1 MAGVTRRD
9 FLKKAGLAAAG
20 GCGVLLKGCAKKT
33 SFDLVIKDGF
43 VLDGLGNAGTVADV
57 GINGDSIA
65 VVGKIP
71 STRAKTVLQAKGM
84 AVAPGF
90 IDVHNHTAVELLV
103 NPKAESAIRQGVTT
117 LVSGQCGESPF
128 PFSDGMF
135 EEVREENKAEYGVD
149 VDWKTVQGFLSRLER
164 GGMALNYSTFV
175 GQGTVRAA
183 AMGYDDRKPTAAEID
198 LMKKTVAEAMDNG
211 ALGLST
217 GLEYTPGS
225 FASTEEIIELARVAA
240 AFGGLYAT
248 HMRDEQ
254 DFILEAVDEAIR
266 IGREAR
272 IPLQISHLK
281 VGYPGNW
288 PKLPAVLRKI
298 EEAGD
303 SGLDIFCDRYPY
315 IAGATGL
322 SLYFPLWAREG
333 TTRDFLARLEDP
345 ALQDRLRGALAEKEG
360 KLGSWDK
367 VLISDVV
374 SEANNWVE
382 GRTILEAARQAGKP
396 PFEFMRDLLLD
407 EKGRVGMISFTM
419 NEENLKRILSH
430 PLVGVCSDSEA
441 VAPYGSLR
449 KGKPH
454 PRYYGTFPRVLG
466 KYVREEKLLSLEAM
480 VRKMTS
486 VPARR
491 FGFARRGVLREGQ
504 IADIVIFDPD
514 KVIDKATW
522 ADPHQYPEGIPYVIV
537 NGRTVIENGEHTG
550 RLPGKVLRKSGRSGA

>member
-1 MAGVTRRD
+1 
-9 FLKKAGLAAAG
+9 
-20 GCGVLLKGCAKKT
+20 
-33 SFDLVIKDGF
+33 
-43 VLDGLGNAGTVADV
+43 
-57 GINGDSIA
+57 
-65 VVGKIP
+65 
-71 STRAKTVLQAKGM
+71 
-84 AVAPGF
+84 
-90 IDVHNHTAVELLV
+90 
-103 NPKAESAIRQGVTT
+103 
-117 LVSGQCGESPF
+117 
-128 PFSDGMF
+128 MF
-135 EEVREENKAEYGVD
+135 EEVREENKAEFEVD
-149 VDWKTVQGFLSRLER
+149 VDWKTVQGFLSRLEG

-183 AMGYDDRKPTAAEID
+183 AMGYGDRQPSAVELD
-198 LMKKTVAEAMDNG
+198 LMKKMVAEAMENG
-211 ALGLST
+211 ALGLSS

-240 AFGGLYAT
+240 AAGGLYST

-266 IGREAR
+266 VGREAR

-281 VGYPGNW
+281 VGYQGNW

-298 EEAGD
+298 EDARD

-333 TTRDFLARLEDP
+333 TTLDFLARLKDP
-345 ALQDRLRGALAEKEG
+345 ALQARLRAALAEKEG

-367 VLISDVV
+367 VLISDVA

-382 GRTILEAARQAGKP
+382 GRTILEAARQTGKP
-396 PFEFMRDLLLD
+396 PYEFMRDLLLD
-407 EKGRVGMISFTM
+407 EKGRVHMISFTM
-419 NEENLKRILSH
+419 DEDGLKRILAH

-441 VAPYGSLR
+441 IAPYGLLR

-466 KYVREEKLLSLEAM
+466 NYVREEKLLSLEAM

-491 FGFARRGVLREGQ
+491 FGLAGRGVLREGQ

-522 ADPHQYPEGIPYVIV
+522 IDPHQYPEGIPHVIV
-537 NGRTVIENGEHTG
+537 NGRAVIESGEHTG
-550 RLPGKVLRKSGRSGA
+550 RLPGKVLRKSSRSGA